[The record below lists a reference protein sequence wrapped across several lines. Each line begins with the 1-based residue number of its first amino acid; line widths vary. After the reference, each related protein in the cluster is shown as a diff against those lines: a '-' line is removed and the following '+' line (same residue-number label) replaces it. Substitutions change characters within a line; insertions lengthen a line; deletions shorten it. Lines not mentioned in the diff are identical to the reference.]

1 MQTTRGRFVMAMVA
15 GAALLLGACGDD
27 DDGGAA
33 PTTGAAET
41 TTTVSDGTADIAA
54 SESTSGGDE
63 SAAGFPVTIE
73 HKYGSST
80 IEAEPTR
87 VVTVGFSDQD
97 ALLALGVIP
106 VGIRDWYGDQP
117 NAVWPW
123 ATDELGDAK
132 PEVLSSSELNYEQ
145 IKGLDPD
152 LIVGLTSGMTE
163 EEYTTLSQIAPTIP
177 QSDEYIDYGVPWQ
190 VVTTTIGKAVGK
202 EAEAEQLVADTEGQL
217 ADIAAAHPD
226 WKGKEMAVAYVFE
239 EQIGAYASGDGRPRL
254 MAELG
259 FVTPKEYDELAGDL
273 FYSTFSWEEISRVD
287 RDVLMWISAEPTVIE
302 QITSN
307 PLRQQLTAAT
317 EGREVFLGQLE
328 AGAFSFSSPLSIP
341 YFLEQLVPQLE
352 AAIDGDPAT
361 AVPESP

>member
-1 MQTTRGRFVMAMVA
+1 MRTTRGRFLAAMAT

-33 PTTGAAET
+33 TTAAATPATAAPSEATSAT
-41 TTTVSDGTADIAA
+41 TPDA
-54 SESTSGGDE
+54 STGDDE
-63 SAAGFPVTIE
+63 QAAGFPVTIE

-80 IEAEPTR
+80 IDAQPTR

-123 ATDELGDAK
+123 ATAALGAAK

-145 IKGLDPD
+145 IRALDPD

-163 EEYTTLSQIAPTIP
+163 EEYGTLSKIAPTIA

-190 VVTTTIGKAVGK
+190 VITTTIGKAVGK
-202 EAEAEQLVADTEGQL
+202 EAEAEQLVDDVEGQL

-226 WKGKEMAVAYVFE
+226 WKGKELAIAYVIE
-239 EQIGAYASGDGRPRL
+239 DQIGAYASGDARPTL
-254 MAELG
+254 MSALG

-287 RDVLMWISAEPTVIE
+287 RDLLMWISGEPTVIE
-302 QITSN
+302 QIKAN
-307 PLRQQLTAAT
+307 PLRAQLDAAKD
-317 EGREVFLGQLE
+317 GREMFLGQLE
-328 AGAFSFSSPLSIP
+328 AGAFSFASPLSLP
-341 YFLEQLVPQLE
+341 YFLEQLVPQIE
-352 AAIDGDPAT
+352 AALDGDPAT
-361 AVPESP
+361 PVPVSP

>member
-1 MQTTRGRFVMAMVA
+1 MQTTRGRFLAVMAT

-27 DDGGAA
+27 DDGSAATTTAAA
-33 PTTGAAET
+33 PTTVAPTDAT
-41 TTTVSDGTADIAA
+41 SATPSD
-54 SESTSGGDE
+54 STSGDDDQ
-63 SAAGFPVTIE
+63 AAAFPVTIE

-80 IEAEPTR
+80 IDAQPTR

-123 ATDELGDAK
+123 ATEALGDAK
-132 PEVLSSSELNYEQ
+132 PEVLSSSELNFEQ
-145 IKGLDPD
+145 IKALDPD

-163 EEYTTLSQIAPTIP
+163 QEYGTLSQIAPTIP

-190 VVTTTIGKAVGK
+190 VITTTIGKAVGK
-202 EAEAEQLVADTEGQL
+202 EAEAEALVADTEGEL
-217 ADIAAAHPD
+217 AAVAAAHPD
-226 WKGKEMAVAYVFE
+226 WKGQEMAIAYVIE
-239 EQIGAYASGDGRPRL
+239 DQIGAYASGDARPTL

-287 RDVLMWISAEPTVIE
+287 RDVLMWISGEPTVIE
-302 QITSN
+302 QIRSN
-307 PLRQQLTAAT
+307 PLREQLTAAKD
-317 EGREVFLGQLE
+317 GREIFLGQLE
-328 AGAFSFSSPLSIP
+328 AGAFSFASPLSIP